1 MAKYTLRRLI
11 WIIPVLLLVAG
22 ITFLMMHAAPGGPWD
37 RDPDR
42 RQVDAATQ
50 KMLNARFNLDQ
61 PLVQQ
66 FISYMF
72 VDVDEGKTPEIGKL
86 DLGIFGVH
94 QIGPKTGATVSCGAL
109 CLNLGPSYRQR
120 GRDVE
125 NILLDPLPP
134 GTTFI
139 DSRFGYSIRLGVIA
153 LIFAIAIG
161 IPLGVVSAL
170 KQNTFVDYS
179 AMFIGTIGVS
189 VPNFVLG
196 ILLIVLLATSLKLIP
211 VIPQNWSQA
220 GVWVIP
226 VIVLGFGT
234 LAVTARLTRTSMLEV
249 MRQDYIRTARAK
261 GLPERTVV
269 IHHMLRNALIPV
281 VTTLGP
287 SLAGLIVGSF
297 IIETMFSFPGVGRE
311 YITSISNR
319 DYSMIM
325 ATTLL
330 YAVLIAL
337 ANLSVDLLYAWL
349 DPRIKVGD

>member
-1 MAKYTLRRLI
+1 MAKYTLRRLV
-11 WIIPVLLLVAG
+11 WIIPVIFLVAG

-37 RDPDR
+37 RDPER

-50 KMLNARFNLDQ
+50 KMLNTRFNLDQ
-61 PLVQQ
+61 TLGQQ
-66 FISYMF
+66 FISYML
-72 VDVDEGKTPEIGKL
+72 VDVNQGKSPEIGKL

-94 QIGPKTGATVSCGAL
+94 QVGPKDGTVVTCGAI
-109 CLNLGPSYRQR
+109 CMNLGPSYRQR

-125 NILLDPLPP
+125 NIILDPLPP

-139 DSRFGYSIRLGVIA
+139 DSRFGYSIRLGLIA
-153 LIFAIAIG
+153 LVFAIVIG

-170 KQNTFVDYS
+170 RQNTAVDYG

-196 ILLIVLLATSLKLIP
+196 ILLIVLLATGLKLIP
-211 VIPQNWSQA
+211 VIPQSWSQA

-234 LAVTARLTRTSMLEV
+234 LAVTARLTRTSMLDV

-261 GLPERTVV
+261 GLPERTIV

-287 SLAGLIVGSF
+287 ALAGLITGSF
-297 IIETMFSFPGVGRE
+297 IIERMFSFPGVGRE
-311 YITSISNR
+311 YVTAISNR

-325 ATTLL
+325 ATTLI

-337 ANLSVDLLYAWL
+337 ANLSVDLIYAWL
-349 DPRIKVGD
+349 DPRIKYGN

>member
-11 WIIPVLLLVAG
+11 WIIPVIFLVAA

-37 RDPDR
+37 RDPER
-42 RQVDAATQ
+42 RQVDAQTQ
-50 KMLNARFNLDQ
+50 KLLNARFNLDQ
-61 PLVQQ
+61 PLAQQ
-66 FISYMF
+66 FISYML
-72 VDVDEGKTPEIGKL
+72 VDVDQGKTPEIGKL
-86 DLGIFGVH
+86 DLGLLGVH
-94 QIGPKTGATVSCGAL
+94 QVGPKTGATVTCGAL

-125 NILLDPLPP
+125 SILLDPATPN
-134 GTTFI
+134 GTPL
-139 DSRFGYSIRLGVIA
+139 DSRFGYSIRLGLIA
-153 LIFAIAIG
+153 LFFAVAIG

-170 KQNTFVDYS
+170 KQNTFVDYG

-189 VPNFVLG
+189 IPSFVLG
-196 ILLIVLLATSLKLIP
+196 ILLIFLLATGLKLIP
-211 VIPQNWSQA
+211 VIPQSWNQV

-311 YITSISNR
+311 YVTAISNR

-349 DPRIKVGD
+349 DPRIKVGE